1 LAGSQSKTSTTIG
14 QQDLKTNDHSQPFA
28 WPVRVYYEDSDAQGL
43 VYFANYF
50 KFMERARTEWLRSLG
65 VEQDLLLHQERR
77 FFVVVDTDAQFL
89 LPARFNDQLLVT
101 VGLEQLARAS
111 FLIEQKIYRNSLDGD
126 LLCQGNTRAA
136 FLDADTL
143 KPVRVPANFFEDKR
157 S

>member
-1 LAGSQSKTSTTIG
+1 LKENTNST
-14 QQDLKTNDHSQPFA
+14 PFA

-65 VEQDLLLHQERR
+65 VEQDVLLYDKRR
-77 FFVVVDTDAQFL
+77 FFVVVDTHAEFL
-89 LPARFNDQLLVT
+89 SPAKFNDQLLVT
-101 VGLEQLARAS
+101 ARLDRLARAS
-111 FLIEQKIYRNSLDGD
+111 FLIEQKIFRNSLSGE
-126 LLCQGNTRAA
+126 LLCQGTTRAA

-143 KPVRVPANFFEDKR
+143 KPARVPATFFEDTA